1 MSLSSKDINLILNF
15 LNEETCGSSLT
26 FEQISAQF
34 QHNISKSD
42 YLRVGNALVLLLQNR
57 DLIPTPQQRLIIL
70 FLFNDMYKSEQ
81 QSIHMNPFAP
91 VFISILQNLNGENFS
106 TQKHFHWLISP
117 VTQHE
122 RWFVKTLINNSSSS
136 NNNLRD
142 FIKKT
147 PNQILQ
153 SGLSTINDNNNN
165 GKEELKEKIQ
175 EHLQQLPVLVQCH
188 LPAVIDDPE
197 INYYGF
203 DTLIG
208 GPRQRSNDSR
218 QTIERLL
225 SNNAMEQTIR
235 PEFLRLVPPLH
246 ECTIDE
252 LVWLSPIDYDPSLF
266 TWDSTMCIPNT
277 TNNEIR
283 QLMEK
288 AYQGVLNLQQQ
299 QKLLDE
305 IDNDPN
311 IVYHIG
317 LVPSKL
323 PILVENSPLIS
334 IQCLLKL
341 ISSNQMTEYLSS
353 LLNMDM
359 SLHSMEVVNRLST
372 SMKLPQEFLHLYIST
387 CIKTCE
393 ETKDKYLQ
401 NRFVRLVSVFIQSLI
416 RNKAIDIKD
425 LFLDIQG
432 FCINF
437 RHIKEAGALFQL
449 VKSFELRNNDNNDT
463 IASSSTT
470 TTTISTQL
478 IANDE

>member
-1 MSLSSKDINLILNF
+1 MSLSSKDINLILNL
-15 LNEETCGSSLT
+15 LNEDTCGSSLT

-34 QHNISKSD
+34 QLNISKSD

-57 DLIPTPQQRLIIL
+57 DLISTPQQRLIIL
-70 FLFNDMYKSEQ
+70 FLFNDMYKNDQ
-81 QSIHMNPFAP
+81 QTIDMNPFAP
-91 VFISILQNLNGENFS
+91 VFISILQNNNGENLS
-106 TQKHFHWLISP
+106 TQKHFHWFISP

-122 RWFVKTLINNSSSS
+122 RWFVKTIINN
-136 NNNLRD
+136 NNSKDL
-142 FIKKT
+142 IKKT

-153 SGLSTINDNNNN
+153 TNLPIINDDYEFKNH
-165 GKEELKEKIQ
+165 IQ
-175 EHLQQLPVLVQCH
+175 ERLQQLPVFVQCH

-208 GPRQRSNDSR
+208 GPRHRSNDTR

-225 SNNAMEQTIR
+225 TNNAMEQTIR
-235 PEFLRLVPPLH
+235 PEFLRLIPPLH

-252 LVWLSPIDYDPSLF
+252 LVWLSPIDYDSTLF
-266 TWDSTMCIPNT
+266 TWDSTMCISNT
-277 TNNEIR
+277 INHEIR
-283 QLMEK
+283 QLMDK
-288 AYQGVLNLQQQ
+288 AYQGALNLQQQ

-305 IDNDPN
+305 LENDLN
-311 IVYHIG
+311 LVYHIG

-372 SMKLPQEFLHLYIST
+372 SMELPQEFLHLYIST

-416 RNKAIDIKD
+416 RNKVIDIKD

-449 VKSFELRNNDNNDT
+449 VKSFELRNNDTNDP
-463 IASSSTT
+463 
-470 TTTISTQL
+470 TTISTPL
-478 IANDE
+478 TANDE

>member
-1 MSLSSKDINLILNF
+1 MSLASKDINLILNF
-15 LNEETCGSSLT
+15 LNEDTCGSSLT

-91 VFISILQNLNGENFS
+91 VFISILQNNNGENLS
-106 TQKHFHWLISP
+106 TQKHFHWFISP

-122 RWFVKTLINNSSSS
+122 RWFVKTLINN
-136 NNNLRD
+136 NNNNKD
-142 FIKKT
+142 FMKKT

-153 SGLSTINDNNNN
+153 TGLPTTKDDNE
-165 GKEELKEKIQ
+165 KEELKEKIQ
-175 EHLQQLPVLVQCH
+175 ERLQQLPVLVQCH

-197 INYYGF
+197 VNYYGF

-208 GPRQRSNDSR
+208 GPRHRSNDSR

-225 SNNAMEQTIR
+225 TNNAMEQTIH

-266 TWDSTMCIPNT
+266 TWDSTMCIANT
-277 TNNEIR
+277 INHEIR

-288 AYQGVLNLQQQ
+288 AYQGALNLQQQ

-305 IDNDPN
+305 LDNDSN
-311 IVYHIG
+311 LVYHIG
-317 LVPSKL
+317 LVPSRL

-372 SMKLPQEFLHLYIST
+372 SMELPQEFLHLYIST

-416 RNKAIDIKD
+416 RNKVIDIKD

-437 RHIKEAGALFQL
+437 RHIREAGALFQL
-449 VKSFELRNNDNNDT
+449 VKSYELRNNDNNET
-463 IASSSTT
+463 ITPPPSTT
-470 TTTISTQL
+470 TTSMISTSL
-478 IANDE
+478 TANDE

>member
-1 MSLSSKDINLILNF
+1 MCLSSKDTNLLLNF
-15 LNEETCGSSLT
+15 LNEDTCGSSLT

-70 FLFNDMYKSEQ
+70 FLFNDMYKTEQ
-81 QSIHMNPFAP
+81 QAIHLNPFAP
-91 VFISILQNLNGENFS
+91 VFVSILQNANGEHLS
-106 TQKHFHWLISP
+106 TQKHVHRFISP
-117 VTQHE
+117 VTLHE
-122 RWFVKTLINNSSSS
+122 RLFVKTLIDNS
-136 NNNLRD
+136 NNLKD
-142 FIKKT
+142 LTKKT

-153 SGLSTINDNNNN
+153 AGLPTSDSDL
-165 GKEELKEKIQ
+165 GREELKEKVH
-175 EHLQQLPVLVQCH
+175 ERSKQLPVLVQCH

-197 INYYGF
+197 INHYGF
-203 DTLIG
+203 DSLIS
-208 GPRQRSNDSR
+208 GPRQRPNDSR

-225 SNNAMEQTIR
+225 TSNAMEQTIR

-252 LVWLSPIDYDPSLF
+252 LVWLSPIDQDPFLF
-266 TWDSTMCIPNT
+266 TWDSRMCIANT
-277 TNNEIR
+277 GNHEIR

-288 AYQGVLNLQQQ
+288 AYQGALNLQQQ

-305 IDNDPN
+305 LDNDPN
-311 IVYHIG
+311 LVYHIG

-323 PILVENSPLIS
+323 SILVENSPLIS

-341 ISSNQMTEYLSS
+341 ISSNQMPEYLSS
-353 LLNMDM
+353 LLNTNM

-372 SMKLPQEFLHLYIST
+372 TMELPQEFLQLYIT
-387 CIKTCE
+387 KCTKTCD

-416 RNKAIDIKD
+416 RNKVIDIND
-425 LFLDIQG
+425 LLVDIQG

-437 RHIKEAGALFQL
+437 RHIREAGTLFQL
-449 VKSFELRNNDNNDT
+449 VKSFELQTNDT
-463 IASSSTT
+463 NETMIPPA
-470 TTTISTQL
+470 TTISTQL
-478 IANDE
+478 TANDE

>member
-1 MSLSSKDINLILNF
+1 MSLSSKDINLILTF
-15 LNEETCGSSLT
+15 LNEDTCGSSLT
-26 FEQISAQF
+26 FEQISTQF

-57 DLIPTPQQRLIIL
+57 DLISTPQQRLIIL
-70 FLFNDMYKSEQ
+70 FLFYDMYKNDQ

-91 VFISILQNLNGENFS
+91 VFISILQTNNGENNFS
-106 TQKHFHWLISP
+106 TQKHFHWFISP

-122 RWFVKTLINNSSSS
+122 RWFVKNLINNNSKD
-136 NNNLRD
+136 L
-142 FIKKT
+142 IKKT

-153 SGLSTINDNNNN
+153 TTLPIINDDNEKN
-165 GKEELKEKIQ
+165 ELKDKIQ
-175 EHLQQLPVLVQCH
+175 ERLQQYPVLVRCH

-203 DTLIG
+203 DTLIN
-208 GPRQRSNDSR
+208 GPRQRSNDTR

-225 SNNAMEQTIR
+225 TNNAMEQTIH

-246 ECTIDE
+246 ECNIDE
-252 LVWLSPIDYDPSLF
+252 FVWLSPIDNDSTLF
-266 TWDSTMCIPNT
+266 TWDSTMCISNT
-277 TNNEIR
+277 INHEIR

-288 AYQGVLNLQQQ
+288 AYQGILNLQQQ

-305 IDNDPN
+305 LENDPN
-311 IVYHIG
+311 LVYHIG

-372 SMKLPQEFLHLYIST
+372 SMELPQEFLHLYIST

-416 RNKAIDIKD
+416 RNKVIDIKD

-449 VKSFELRNNDNNDT
+449 VKSFELRNNDNNDQ
-463 IASSSTT
+463 ITT
-470 TTTISTQL
+470 TTTAISTPL
-478 IANDE
+478 IATDE

>member
-1 MSLSSKDINLILNF
+1 MSLASKDINLILNI
-15 LNEETCGSSLT
+15 LNEDTCATSLT

-34 QHNISKSD
+34 QQNISKTD

-57 DLIPTPQQRLIIL
+57 DLISTTSQRLIIL
-70 FLFNDMYKSEQ
+70 YLFYDMYKNDQ
-81 QSIHMNPFAP
+81 QSSIHMNPFAP
-91 VFISILQNLNGENFS
+91 VFLSILTNSSSSSSQDNQS
-106 TQKHFHWLISP
+106 TQKHFHWFITP

-122 RWFVKTLINNSSSS
+122 RWFVQTLL
-136 NNNLRD
+136 NNNQKD

-153 SGLSTINDNNNN
+153 MVIPTMNDNNNN
-165 GKEELKEKIQ
+165 NSKEQLKETIQ
-175 EHLQQLPVLVQCH
+175 QRSKQLPILAQCH

-203 DTLIG
+203 DTVLNG
-208 GPRQRSNDSR
+208 QRHRTNDTR

-225 SNNAMEQTIR
+225 STNAMEQTIR

-246 ECTIDE
+246 DCTIDE
-252 LVWLSPIDYDPSLF
+252 FIWLPSIEYDSSLF
-266 TWDSTMCIPNT
+266 HWDSSMCIANT
-277 TNNEIR
+277 TNHEVR

-288 AYQGVLNLQQQ
+288 AYQGALNLQQQ

-305 IDNDPN
+305 LENDAN
-311 IVYHIG
+311 LVYHIG

-341 ISSNQMTEYLSS
+341 ISSNQVTEYLSS

-372 SMKLPQEFLHLYIST
+372 SMELPQEFLHLYIST

-393 ETKDKYLQ
+393 ETKDKFLQ
-401 NRFVRLVSVFIQSLI
+401 SRFVRLVSVFIQSLI
-416 RNKAIDIKD
+416 RNKVIDIKD

-449 VKSFELRNNDNNDT
+449 VKSFELRNNDTNDNTTNNL
-463 IASSSTT
+463 STSVT
-470 TTTISTQL
+470 V
-478 IANDE
+478 NDE

>member
-1 MSLSSKDINLILNF
+1 MSLSSKDINLILNL
-15 LNEETCGSSLT
+15 LNEDTCGSSLT

-34 QHNISKSD
+34 QLNISKSD

-57 DLIPTPQQRLIIL
+57 DLISTPQQRLIIL
-70 FLFNDMYKSEQ
+70 FLFNDMYKNDQ
-81 QSIHMNPFAP
+81 QTIDMNPFAP
-91 VFISILQNLNGENFS
+91 VFISILQNNNGENLS
-106 TQKHFHWLISP
+106 TQKHFHWFISP

-122 RWFVKTLINNSSSS
+122 RWFVKTIINN
-136 NNNLRD
+136 NNSKDL
-142 FIKKT
+142 IKKT

-153 SGLSTINDNNNN
+153 TNLPIINDDYEFKNH
-165 GKEELKEKIQ
+165 IQ
-175 EHLQQLPVLVQCH
+175 ERLQQLPVFVQCH

-208 GPRQRSNDSR
+208 GPRHRSNDTR

-225 SNNAMEQTIR
+225 TNNAMEQTIR

-252 LVWLSPIDYDPSLF
+252 LVWLSPIDYDSTLF
-266 TWDSTMCIPNT
+266 TWDSTMCISNT
-277 TNNEIR
+277 INHEIR
-283 QLMEK
+283 QLMDK
-288 AYQGVLNLQQQ
+288 AYQGALNLQQQ

-305 IDNDPN
+305 LENDLN
-311 IVYHIG
+311 LVYHIG

-372 SMKLPQEFLHLYIST
+372 SMELPQEFLHLYIST

-416 RNKAIDIKD
+416 RNKVIDIKD

-449 VKSFELRNNDNNDT
+449 VKSFELRNNDTNDP
-463 IASSSTT
+463 
-470 TTTISTQL
+470 TTISTPL
-478 IANDE
+478 TANDE

>member
-1 MSLSSKDINLILNF
+1 M
-15 LNEETCGSSLT
+15 
-26 FEQISAQF
+26 
-34 QHNISKSD
+34 
-42 YLRVGNALVLLLQNR
+42 
-57 DLIPTPQQRLIIL
+57 
-70 FLFNDMYKSEQ
+70 
-81 QSIHMNPFAP
+81 
-91 VFISILQNLNGENFS
+91 
-106 TQKHFHWLISP
+106 
-117 VTQHE
+117 
-122 RWFVKTLINNSSSS
+122 
-136 NNNLRD
+136 
-142 FIKKT
+142 
-147 PNQILQ
+147 
-153 SGLSTINDNNNN
+153 NDN
-165 GKEELKEKIQ
+165 
-175 EHLQQLPVLVQCH
+175 
-188 LPAVIDDPE
+188 
-197 INYYGF
+197 
-203 DTLIG
+203 
-208 GPRQRSNDSR
+208 R

-225 SNNAMEQTIR
+225 TSNAMEQSIR

-252 LVWLSPIDYDPSLF
+252 LAWLSPIDHDSSSLF
-266 TWDSTMCIPNT
+266 TWDSTMCIANT
-277 TNNEIR
+277 TNQEIR

-288 AYQGVLNLQQQ
+288 AYQGALNLQQQ
-299 QKLLDE
+299 QRLLDE
-305 IDNDPN
+305 LENDPN
-311 IVYHIG
+311 LVHHIG

-372 SMKLPQEFLHLYIST
+372 SLELPQEFLHLYIST

-416 RNKAIDIKD
+416 RNKVIDIKD

-449 VKSFELRNNDNNDT
+449 VKSFELRNNDPNDG
-463 IASSSTT
+463 APLTT
-470 TTTISTQL
+470 
-478 IANDE
+478 ADE

>member
-1 MSLSSKDINLILNF
+1 MAFGTNPFELHASNF
-15 LNEETCGSSLT
+15 LKQIRQKRQTKFNYGEIYGLPLSYGVTLPQSCCTSDVPTTFNSLDSYC
-26 FEQISAQF
+26 ISNANNMPNSF
-34 QHNISKSD
+34 HTVGCLKILSKVAGDQTLGIAIINSC
-42 YLRVGNALVLLLQNR
+42 LLAFAL
-57 DLIPTPQQRLIIL
+57 
-70 FLFNDMYKSEQ
+70 
-81 QSIHMNPFAP
+81 AA
-91 VFISILQNLNGENFS
+91 ISIL
-106 TQKHFHWLISP
+106 
-117 VTQHE
+117 
-122 RWFVKTLINNSSSS
+122 
-136 NNNLRD
+136 
-142 FIKKT
+142 
-147 PNQILQ
+147 
-153 SGLSTINDNNNN
+153 
-165 GKEELKEKIQ
+165 
-175 EHLQQLPVLVQCH
+175 
-188 LPAVIDDPE
+188 
-197 INYYGF
+197 YGF

-208 GPRQRSNDSR
+208 GPRHRSNDSR

-225 SNNAMEQTIR
+225 SNNAMEQTIH

-252 LVWLSPIDYDPSLF
+252 LVWLSPIDCDPSLF
-266 TWDSTMCIPNT
+266 TWDSTMCIANT
-277 TNNEIR
+277 INHEIR
-283 QLMEK
+283 QLMDK
-288 AYQGVLNLQQQ
+288 AYQGALNLQQQ

-305 IDNDPN
+305 LDNDPN
-311 IVYHIG
+311 LVYHIG

-372 SMKLPQEFLHLYIST
+372 SMELPQEFLHLYIST

-416 RNKAIDIKD
+416 RNKVIDIKD

-437 RHIKEAGALFQL
+437 RHIREAGALFQL
-449 VKSFELRNNDNNDT
+449 VKSFDLRNNDTNET
-463 IASSSTT
+463 ITPPPTT
-470 TTTISTQL
+470 TTMMISTPL
-478 IANDE
+478 TANDE

>member
-1 MSLSSKDINLILNF
+1 MSLASKDINLILNI
-15 LNEETCGSSLT
+15 LNEETCGTSLT

-34 QHNISKSD
+34 QQNISKSD

-57 DLIPTPQQRLIIL
+57 DLISTPQQRLIIL
-70 FLFNDMYKSEQ
+70 FLFYDMYE
-81 QSIHMNPFAP
+81 SIDFNPFAP
-91 VFISILQNLNGENFS
+91 VFLSILQQSNGDNLSN
-106 TQKHFHWLISP
+106 QKHFHWFITP
-117 VTQHE
+117 VTHHE
-122 RWFVKTLINNSSSS
+122 RWFVKCLM
-136 NNNLRD
+136 NNNRD
-142 FIKKT
+142 VIKKI

-153 SGLSTINDNNNN
+153 TTPPMNTDEKI
-165 GKEELKEKIQ
+165 KEELKDKLQ
-175 EHLQQLPVLVQCH
+175 ERLQQLPVLVQCH

-197 INYYGF
+197 VNLVSSMNEFCEIQDLFQYGF
-203 DTLIG
+203 DTLLG
-208 GPRQRSNDSR
+208 GPRHRSNDHR

-225 SNNAMEQTIR
+225 SSNAMEQTIR

-252 LVWLSPIDYDPSLF
+252 LVWLNPIDHDSSIF
-266 TWDSTMCIPNT
+266 TWDSSMCIANT
-277 TNNEIR
+277 TNHEVR

-288 AYQGVLNLQQQ
+288 AYQGALNLQQQ
-299 QKLLDE
+299 QRLLDE
-305 IDNDPN
+305 LENDPN
-311 IVYHIG
+311 LVYHIG

-372 SMKLPQEFLHLYIST
+372 SLELPQEFLHLYIST

-393 ETKDKYLQ
+393 DTKDKYLQ

-416 RNKAIDIKD
+416 RNKVIDIKD

-432 FCINF
+432 FCITF

-449 VKSFELRNNDNNDT
+449 VKSFELRNNDPNET
-463 IASSSTT
+463 ASLTT
-470 TTTISTQL
+470 
-478 IANDE
+478 NDE

>member
-1 MSLSSKDINLILNF
+1 MSLSSKDTNLILNF
-15 LNEETCGSSLT
+15 LNEDTCGSSLT

-42 YLRVGNALVLLLQNR
+42 YLRVGNALLLLLQNR

-81 QSIHMNPFAP
+81 QSIHLNPFAP
-91 VFISILQNLNGENFS
+91 VFISILQHANGENLS
-106 TQKHFHWLISP
+106 TQKHFHWFISP
-117 VTQHE
+117 VTLHE
-122 RWFVKTLINNSSSS
+122 RWFVKTLINNS
-136 NNNLRD
+136 NNLKD
-142 FIKKT
+142 LIKKT

-153 SGLSTINDNNNN
+153 AGLPSVDNEH
-165 GKEELKEKIQ
+165 GKEELKDKIQ
-175 EHLQQLPVLVQCH
+175 ERLQQLPVLVQCH

-197 INYYGF
+197 INHYGF
-203 DTLIG
+203 DNLIN

-225 SNNAMEQTIR
+225 SSNAMEQTIR

-246 ECTIDE
+246 ECSIDE
-252 LVWLSPIDYDPSLF
+252 FVWLLPIDHDPSLF
-266 TWDSTMCIPNT
+266 TWDSTMCITNT
-277 TNNEIR
+277 TNYEIR

-288 AYQGVLNLQQQ
+288 AFQGALNLQQQ

-305 IDNDPN
+305 LDNDPN
-311 IVYHIG
+311 LVYHIG

-341 ISSNQMTEYLSS
+341 MSSNQMPEYLSS

-372 SMKLPQEFLHLYIST
+372 SMELPQEFLQLYIST
-387 CIKTCE
+387 CTKTCE

-416 RNKAIDIKD
+416 RNKVIDIKD

-437 RHIKEAGALFQL
+437 RHIREAGALFQL
-449 VKSFELRNNDNNDT
+449 VKSFEHRNNETNET
-463 IASSSTT
+463 IAPSSPPTT
-470 TTTISTQL
+470 TSLLT
-478 IANDE
+478 ANDE

>member
-15 LNEETCGSSLT
+15 LNEDTCGSSLT

-70 FLFNDMYKSEQ
+70 FLFNDMYKSEL

-91 VFISILQNLNGENFS
+91 VFISILQNNNGENLS
-106 TQKHFHWLISP
+106 TQKHFHWFISP

-122 RWFVKTLINNSSSS
+122 RWFVKTLINT
-136 NNNLRD
+136 NNNTKEFL
-142 FIKKT
+142 KKT

-153 SGLSTINDNNNN
+153 TGLPTTKDDSGKD
-165 GKEELKEKIQ
+165 ELKEKIQ
-175 EHLQQLPVLVQCH
+175 ERLQQLPVLVQCH

-197 INYYGF
+197 VNYYGF

-208 GPRQRSNDSR
+208 GPRHRSNDSR

-225 SNNAMEQTIR
+225 SNNAMEQTIH

-266 TWDSTMCIPNT
+266 TWDSTLCISNT
-277 TNNEIR
+277 INYEIR
-283 QLMEK
+283 QLMDK
-288 AYQGVLNLQQQ
+288 AYQGALNLQQQ

-305 IDNDPN
+305 LDNDPN
-311 IVYHIG
+311 VVYHIG

-341 ISSNQMTEYLSS
+341 IASNQMTEYLSS
-353 LLNMDM
+353 LLNMNM

-372 SMKLPQEFLHLYIST
+372 SMELPQEFLHLYIST

-416 RNKAIDIKD
+416 RNKVIDIRD

-449 VKSFELRNNDNNDT
+449 VKSYELRNNNDNNNNDT
-463 IASSSTT
+463 TATT
-470 TTTISTQL
+470 MISTPL
-478 IANDE
+478 TANDE

>member
-15 LNEETCGSSLT
+15 LNEDTCGSSLT

-91 VFISILQNLNGENFS
+91 VFISILQNNNGENLS
-106 TQKHFHWLISP
+106 TQKHFHWFISP

-122 RWFVKTLINNSSSS
+122 RWFVKTLINN
-136 NNNLRD
+136 NNKDL
-142 FIKKT
+142 IKKT

-153 SGLSTINDNNNN
+153 TGLSTTKDEN
-165 GKEELKEKIQ
+165 GTEELKEKIQ
-175 EHLQQLPVLVQCH
+175 ERLRQLPVLVQCH

-197 INYYGF
+197 VNYYGF

-208 GPRQRSNDSR
+208 GPRHRSNDSR

-225 SNNAMEQTIR
+225 SNNAMEQTIH

-252 LVWLSPIDYDPSLF
+252 LVWLSPIDCDPSLF
-266 TWDSTMCIPNT
+266 TWDSTMCIANT
-277 TNNEIR
+277 INHEIR
-283 QLMEK
+283 QLMDK
-288 AYQGVLNLQQQ
+288 AYQGALNLQQQ

-305 IDNDPN
+305 LDNDPN
-311 IVYHIG
+311 LVYHIG

-372 SMKLPQEFLHLYIST
+372 SMELPQEFLHLYIST

-416 RNKAIDIKD
+416 RNKVIDIKD

-437 RHIKEAGALFQL
+437 RHIREAGALFQL
-449 VKSFELRNNDNNDT
+449 VKSFDLRNNDTNET
-463 IASSSTT
+463 ITPPPTT
-470 TTTISTQL
+470 TTMMISTPL
-478 IANDE
+478 TANDE

>member
-15 LNEETCGSSLT
+15 LNEDTCGSSLT

-91 VFISILQNLNGENFS
+91 VFISILQNNNGENLS
-106 TQKHFHWLISP
+106 TQKHFHWFISP

-122 RWFVKTLINNSSSS
+122 RWFVKTLINN
-136 NNNLRD
+136 NNNNKDLM
-142 FIKKT
+142 KKT

-153 SGLSTINDNNNN
+153 TGLPATKDDN

-175 EHLQQLPVLVQCH
+175 ERLQQLPVLGQCH
-188 LPAVIDDPE
+188 LSAVIDDPE
-197 INYYGF
+197 VNYYGF

-208 GPRQRSNDSR
+208 GPRHRSNDSR

-225 SNNAMEQTIR
+225 SNNAMEQTIH

-252 LVWLSPIDYDPSLF
+252 LVWLSPIDYDPTLF
-266 TWDSTMCIPNT
+266 TWDSTMCIANT
-277 TNNEIR
+277 INHEIR
-283 QLMEK
+283 QLMDK
-288 AYQGVLNLQQQ
+288 AYQGALNLQQQ

-305 IDNDPN
+305 LDNDQTL
-311 IVYHIG
+311 VYHIG

-323 PILVENSPLIS
+323 PVLVENSPLIS

-372 SMKLPQEFLHLYIST
+372 SMELPQEFLHLYIST

-416 RNKAIDIKD
+416 RNKVIDI
-425 LFLDIQG
+425 
-432 FCINF
+432 
-437 RHIKEAGALFQL
+437 
-449 VKSFELRNNDNNDT
+449 
-463 IASSSTT
+463 
-470 TTTISTQL
+470 
-478 IANDE
+478 